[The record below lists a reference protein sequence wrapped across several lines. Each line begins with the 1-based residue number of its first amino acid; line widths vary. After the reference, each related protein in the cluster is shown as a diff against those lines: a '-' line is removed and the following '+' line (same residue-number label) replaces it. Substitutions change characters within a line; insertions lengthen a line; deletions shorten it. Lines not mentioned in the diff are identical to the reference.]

1 MSAPTIAAIQRH
13 AAAHYGVTVA
23 DLLSRRTPR
32 KATHA
37 RHVAMWL
44 CYRHT
49 RHAASTIGRHFGN
62 RDHTTV
68 LSACKR
74 LDARMEADAG
84 LRADIDALSAMIAAA
99 ESTAACGDS
108 GVRDAAL
115 ALRSAARALEDRA
128 ARFDALASS
137 LLATVELGSQP
148 GGEAPR

>member
-1 MSAPTIAAIQRH
+1 MSTPTIAAIQRH
-13 AAAHYGVTVA
+13 VATHYRVTVG
-23 DLLSRRTPR
+23 DLLSRRIPR
-32 KATHA
+32 KVTHA

-49 RHAASTIGRHFGN
+49 RHAASTIGQHFGN

-74 LDARMEADAG
+74 LDARIEADAG
-84 LRADIDALSAMIAAA
+84 LKAEMDALSVVIAAA
-99 ESTAACGDS
+99 ESSAASSDS
-108 GVRDAAL
+108 RVRNAAL

-137 LLATVELGSQP
+137 LLATAEPGGQP
-148 GGEAPR
+148 GAEAPR